1 MAYKNNNNTSVTL
14 SNIRISYEHL
24 MRPYAREANKEPR
37 YSCTILLPKTDVA
50 GKARLDAAIE
60 AAKQAGVSFLF
71 GGVMP
76 PNLRTPIRDGDGYTE
91 NGDKFG
97 AECAGCWVITAATS
111 ADRPVEIVDRNM
123 NRIIDAAQV
132 YSGMYANI
140 NVRFYVYDRDE
151 RRGIGCALGPVQKVA
166 DGERLWSSTPTAA
179 DCFTSLG
186 DAPAAVLVPG
196 QAPIMGAVNPVTGAP
211 MQG

>member
-1 MAYKNNNNTSVTL
+1 MAYKNNNTSVTL
-14 SNIRISYEHL
+14 TNIRISYEHL
-24 MRPYAREANKEPR
+24 THPFAREVGQEAR
-37 YSCTILLPKTDVA
+37 YSCTILLPKSDVA
-50 GKARLDAAIE
+50 SKARLDAAIE
-60 AAKQAGVSFLF
+60 AAKQAGVSSRFD
-71 GGVMP
+71 GVVP
-76 PNLRTPIRDGDGYTE
+76 PNLRTPIHDGDGYTE

-97 AECAGCWVITAATS
+97 AECAGCWVFTAANS

-140 NVRFYVYDRDE
+140 NVRFYAYNRNG
-151 RRGIGCALGPVQKVA
+151 RKGIGCGLGPVQKIA

-186 DAPAAVLVPG
+186 NGTQVPEQTQG
-196 QAPIMGAVNPVTGAP
+196 AINPITGAP
-211 MQG
+211 LPQG